1 MAESKLTI
9 EERHAGDVTVLVLT
23 GQMLLDDE
31 DLAFGKR
38 ISDLIDR
45 GCAKIVVDLGGV
57 TYIDSSGVGMIVF
70 QLKTLK
76 QNGGDMKLLHL
87 DQRAESLVGMLK
99 LSSSCSRDLRMR
111 PRGCAA
117 SPGRRTGIV
126 GQVRQVRL
134 GGASLETTSQS
145 RPIAGVRA
153 SSSSPTGLAR
163 FPIDSQRRA
172 AAARMTAT
180 QTSMTTVREVLT

>member
-23 GQMLLDDE
+23 GQMLLDDG

-45 GCAKIVVDLGGV
+45 GRAKIVLDLGGV
-57 TYIDSSGVGMIVF
+57 TYIDSSGVGMMVF

-87 DQRAESLVGMLK
+87 NQRAESLFGMLK
-99 LSSSCSRDLRMR
+99 LLIVFERFEDEAAALRSFAWAADRD
-111 PRGCAA
+111 
-117 SPGRRTGIV
+117 
-126 GQVRQVRL
+126 
-134 GGASLETTSQS
+134 
-145 RPIAGVRA
+145 
-153 SSSSPTGLAR
+153 
-163 FPIDSQRRA
+163 RRA
-172 AAARMTAT
+172 GP
-180 QTSMTTVREVLT
+180 SG

>member
-23 GQMLLDDE
+23 GQMLLDDG

-57 TYIDSSGVGMIVF
+57 TYIDSSGVGMIVL

-111 PRGCAA
+111 PRRSFAWAA
-117 SPGRRTGIV
+117 DRDRW
-126 GQVRQVRL
+126 
-134 GGASLETTSQS
+134 
-145 RPIAGVRA
+145 AGP
-153 SSSSPTGLAR
+153 SG
-163 FPIDSQRRA
+163 
-172 AAARMTAT
+172 
-180 QTSMTTVREVLT
+180 